1 MIDKEL
7 NIIEPDIIE
16 PGIIEPD
23 IIKPDIADIEP
34 ERKHE
39 II

>member
-7 NIIEPDIIE
+7 N
-16 PGIIEPD
+16 IIEPD

>member
-16 PGIIEPD
+16 PDTIE
-23 IIKPDIADIEP
+23 PDIADIEP

>member
-7 NIIEPDIIE
+7 NIIE

-23 IIKPDIADIEP
+23 IIEPDIADIEP

>member
-7 NIIEPDIIE
+7 NIIEPD
-16 PGIIEPD
+16 IIEPD

>member
-7 NIIEPDIIE
+7 NIIEPDIIK
-16 PGIIEPD
+16 PD
-23 IIKPDIADIEP
+23 IIEPDIADIEP

>member
-7 NIIEPDIIE
+7 NIIE

-23 IIKPDIADIEP
+23 IIEPDIADIES